1 MFRSRYI
8 LWRFIWPFFFPIV
21 IKPKRRSIILKDEIH
36 RNLPQ
41 IQVNKND
48 LYIYIRSGDSFG
60 KNGVEY
66 TPSPYCFY
74 ERVITKF
81 KFNDIYIISK
91 DDRNPIIGKLIS
103 NFPKIKHKLNNVQL
117 DIALLINAYNFVN
130 SVSSFTQA
138 TISFN
143 DNLENLFDYE
153 IYKIVASIL
162 HFHYDIDKLNKRFN
176 VFRMK
181 PSENYFRKMY
191 RWRNTDDQ
199 RKLLLEEKCINDFIK
214 TIY

>member
-1 MFRSRYI
+1 M
-8 LWRFIWPFFFPIV
+8 
-21 IKPKRRSIILKDEIH
+21 
-36 RNLPQ
+36 
-41 IQVNKND
+41 
-48 LYIYIRSGDSFG
+48 
-60 KNGVEY
+60 
-66 TPSPYCFY
+66 
-74 ERVITKF
+74 
-81 KFNDIYIISK
+81 
-91 DDRNPIIGKLIS
+91 
-103 NFPKIKHKLNNVQL
+103 

-143 DNLENLFDYE
+143 NNLENLFDYE